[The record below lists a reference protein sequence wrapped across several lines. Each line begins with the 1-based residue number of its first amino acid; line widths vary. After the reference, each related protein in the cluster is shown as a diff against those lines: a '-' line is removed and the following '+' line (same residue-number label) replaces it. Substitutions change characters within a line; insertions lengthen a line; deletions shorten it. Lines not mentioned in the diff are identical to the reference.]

1 LRTKL
6 IKVENLSK
14 NYGSVKAV
22 KSISFELKDGQVV
35 GFLGANGAGKSTT
48 LKIMTGYIS
57 PSSGNVFYGKK
68 NIQDDTSEIQ
78 KDIGYLPELNPLYS
92 EMIVHDYLKFISEV
106 RGISEN
112 DFKNAFQKVVE
123 ECSLNAVAHR
133 TIANCSKGY
142 KQRIGLAAAL
152 IHDPKILILDEPVT
166 GLDPNQIVEIRE
178 LIKKLGKEKIVLMS
192 SHILQEIQAT
202 VDRIII
208 INEGSIVADGSS
220 EELLN
225 DSAKG
230 KADLKLEVS
239 NADENDI
246 RDMKAT
252 IPSIDIKNISKE
264 DSFTSIN
271 IEFPSNGDPREDIFK
286 YAVDKN
292 WVILEMV
299 TSKQNLED
307 IFRKL
312 TGNNKLS

>member
-1 LRTKL
+1 M

-22 KSISFELKDGQVV
+22 RSISFELNDGQVV

-57 PSSGNVFYGKK
+57 PSSGNVFYGEK

>member
-1 LRTKL
+1 M

-14 NYGSVKAV
+14 NYGSVNAV

-57 PSSGNVFYGKK
+57 PSSGNVFYGEK

-264 DSFTSIN
+264 DSFTRIN
-271 IEFPSNGDPREDIFK
+271 IEFTSNGDPREDIFK

>member
-1 LRTKL
+1 M

-22 KSISFELKDGQVV
+22 QSISFEISDGQIV

-57 PSSGNVFYGKK
+57 PSSGNVFYGDR
-68 NIQDDTSEIQ
+68 NIQDNTSEIQ

-92 EMIVHDYLKFISEV
+92 EMIVHDYLKFISEI
-106 RGISEN
+106 RGIAES
-112 DFKNAFQKVVE
+112 DFKNSFQKVVE

-133 TIANCSKGY
+133 TIANCSKGF

-152 IHDPKILILDEPVT
+152 IHNPKILILDEPVT

-239 NADENDI
+239 NADESDI

-252 IPSIDIKNISKE
+252 IPSIDIKNISKGE
-264 DSFTSIN
+264 SYTAIN

-292 WVILEMV
+292 WIILEMV

>member
-1 LRTKL
+1 M

-14 NYGSVKAV
+14 DYGSVKAV

-57 PSSGNVFYGKK
+57 PSSGNVFYGEK

-252 IPSIDIKNISKE
+252 VPSIDIKNISKE
-264 DSFTSIN
+264 DSFTRIN

>member
-1 LRTKL
+1 M

-22 KSISFELKDGQVV
+22 KSISFELNDGQVV

-57 PSSGNVFYGKK
+57 PSSGNVYYGKK

-78 KDIGYLPELNPLYS
+78 RDIGYLPELNPLYS

-106 RGISEN
+106 RGILEN

>member
-1 LRTKL
+1 MIR
-6 IKVENLSK
+6 VENLSK
-14 NYGSVKAV
+14 NYGPVKAV
-22 KSISFELKDGQVV
+22 KSISFDLNDGQVV

-57 PSSGNVFYGKK
+57 PSSGNVFYG
-68 NIQDDTSEIQ
+68 NRIIHDNTSEIQ

-106 RGISEN
+106 RGIVEN
-112 DFKNAFQKVVE
+112 DFKNAFQRVVE

-230 KADLKLEVS
+230 RADLKLEVS

-246 RDMKAT
+246 KDMKAT
-252 IPSIDIKNISKE
+252 IPSINIKNIFKE
-264 DSFTSIN
+264 DSHTAIN
-271 IEFPSNGDPREDIFK
+271 IEFPSNSDPREDIFK

-292 WVILEMV
+292 WIILEMV